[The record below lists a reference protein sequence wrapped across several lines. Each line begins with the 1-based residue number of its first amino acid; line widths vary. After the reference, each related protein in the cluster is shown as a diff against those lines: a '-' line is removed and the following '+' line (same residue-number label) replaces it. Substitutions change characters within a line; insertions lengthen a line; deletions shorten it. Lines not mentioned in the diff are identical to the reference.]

1 MYVNNLAG
9 MDNFS
14 EIAFEGMNQS
24 MILIASRDVVV
35 Q

>member
-9 MDNFS
+9 MDHFR
-14 EIAFEGMNQS
+14 EIAFAGMNES